1 MRRRVT
7 VIGLAV
13 AALAVPACSNDSGVR
28 ATGMRAEQGG
38 TDQGSTTT
46 TAATDTT
53 GPDDTTVTT
62 DPAGPTVPD
71 PGPIAWGPCDDEAA
85 DGNADLECATLTVP
99 LDYNAPDGDSV
110 DLALVRQPAQRSR
123 VGAVLFNPGGP
134 GGSGFDFI
142 AYSGDYIQ
150 SGLGL
155 ERFDIVGFDPRGVD
169 RSGGIRCLDD
179 AFLDEHLY
187 LDDTPDTAEE
197 IRLLEE
203 SATGFADGCEE
214 RYGDTLRFYST
225 ANTARDMEM
234 MRLGL
239 EDDQVSYLGISYGT
253 YLGGVYATMFPDSVR
268 AMVLDSAY
276 EPNGDTPEEQYLTQL
291 VGFEEAFDNWAAW
304 CKGDAT
310 CPFTAGDVGARW
322 DALRQQLDDNPV
334 PGSDGRLGNQAVMD
348 TATTA
353 ALYSE
358 SEWPVLAD
366 ALARAEAG
374 DSDPLFALADGYEG
388 RNPDGTFNTLF
399 QSFPII
405 QCASGIEDQPVP
417 DPQALLDELRE
428 KAPRFSKDITL
439 EDLQYDGGS
448 CDDLMDDQPV
458 VELNY
463 SGTAPILVVGGQNDP
478 ATPYRWAEEM
488 VGELGPS
495 ATLLTYTGEGHG
507 QMLVST
513 CVTDAEAATLADMTL
528 PDDGAVCDPDPVVE
542 RPSWWGD
549 LPTPPGVGDPV
560 SLPALTAAI
569 GLTDTTGYGETRL
582 TSMSPQQA
590 ADAYIAAFG
599 ADGYR
604 SLGSEPVTDLG
615 DTVRA
620 AFLTPDGSFVLVFV
634 MGPEA
639 LALDDLSGAAS
650 SVPEG
655 QSVVLVAY
663 LPD

>member
-1 MRRRVT
+1 MPDRPHVCFDRILPLELMRPQRTRRAARGRVRGISPIGKT
-7 VIGLAV
+7 WMNGSTLHARFIGGNATQRATAREQAGWWTDVANLQLVFDDAPNADIRVAFDAGDGAWSYIGTDARQIPLDQPTMNLGFLDGGTAAHEWGHAIGLAHEHQNPDGGIEWNEDIV
-13 AALAVPACSNDSGVR
+13 IR
-28 ATGMRAEQGG
+28 AMAGPPNYW
-38 TDQGSTTT
+38 D
-46 TAATDTT
+46 AATTRHN
-53 GPDDTTVTT
+53 
-62 DPAGPTVPD
+62 
-71 PGPIAWGPCDDEAA
+71 ILRRYSA
-85 DGNADLECATLTVP
+85 D
-99 LDYNAPDGDSV
+99 
-110 DLALVRQPAQRSR
+110 Q
-123 VGAVLFNPGGP
+123 
-134 GGSGFDFI
+134 I
-142 AYSGDYIQ
+142 
-150 SGLGL
+150 
-155 ERFDIVGFDPRGVD
+155 
-169 RSGGIRCLDD
+169 
-179 AFLDEHLY
+179 
-187 LDDTPDTAEE
+187 
-197 IRLLEE
+197 
-203 SATGFADGCEE
+203 
-214 RYGDTLRFYST
+214 
-225 ANTARDMEM
+225 
-234 MRLGL
+234 
-239 EDDQVSYLGISYGT
+239 
-253 YLGGVYATMFPDSVR
+253 
-268 AMVLDSAY
+268 
-276 EPNGDTPEEQYLTQL
+276 NGDTPEEQYLTQL

-304 CKGDAT
+304 CRGDAS

>member
-1 MRRRVT
+1 
-7 VIGLAV
+7 
-13 AALAVPACSNDSGVR
+13 
-28 ATGMRAEQGG
+28 
-38 TDQGSTTT
+38 
-46 TAATDTT
+46 
-53 GPDDTTVTT
+53 
-62 DPAGPTVPD
+62 
-71 PGPIAWGPCDDEAA
+71 
-85 DGNADLECATLTVP
+85 
-99 LDYNAPDGDSV
+99 
-110 DLALVRQPAQRSR
+110 
-123 VGAVLFNPGGP
+123 
-134 GGSGFDFI
+134 
-142 AYSGDYIQ
+142 
-150 SGLGL
+150 
-155 ERFDIVGFDPRGVD
+155 
-169 RSGGIRCLDD
+169 
-179 AFLDEHLY
+179 
-187 LDDTPDTAEE
+187 
-197 IRLLEE
+197 
-203 SATGFADGCEE
+203 
-214 RYGDTLRFYST
+214 
-225 ANTARDMEM
+225 
-234 MRLGL
+234 
-239 EDDQVSYLGISYGT
+239 
-253 YLGGVYATMFPDSVR
+253 
-268 AMVLDSAY
+268 
-276 EPNGDTPEEQYLTQL
+276 EEQYLTQL

-374 DSDPLFALADGYEG
+374 DSDPLFALADSYEG

-417 DPQALLDELRE
+417 DPQALLDELHE
-428 KAPRFSKDITL
+428 KAPRFSRDITL

-458 VELNY
+458 VALDY
-463 SGTAPILVVGGQNDP
+463 RGAAPILVVGGQNDP

-513 CVTDAEAATLADMTL
+513 CVTDAEGATLADLTL
-528 PDDGAVCDPDPVVE
+528 PDEGAVCDPDPVVE
-542 RPSWWGD
+542 RPSWWAD
-549 LPTPPGVGDPV
+549 LPTPDGVGNPV

-582 TSMSPQQA
+582 TSMSPQEA
-590 ADAYIAAFG
+590 VDAYTAAFE

-615 DTVRA
+615 DTVRG
-620 AFLTPDGSFVLVFV
+620 AFLTPDGDLVLVFV

-639 LALDDLSGAAS
+639 LALDDLAGAAS
-650 SVPEG
+650 SVPDG
-655 QSVVLVAY
+655 QSVVVVAY
-663 LPD
+663 LP

>member
-7 VIGLAV
+7 VMCLAA

-28 ATGMRAEQGG
+28 ATQMRAEGG
-38 TDQGSTTT
+38 AAGSTTT
-46 TAATDTT
+46 APGTT
-53 GPDDTTVTT
+53 GPDTT
-62 DPAGPTVPD
+62 DTPD
-71 PGPIAWGPCDDEAA
+71 STSTTQPGLPDLGPIDWGNCTDETTE
-85 DGNADLECATLTVP
+85 GNPDLECATLTVP
-99 LDYNAPDGDSV
+99 LDYGAPDGDTV
-110 DLALVRQPAQRSR
+110 DIALVRQPAQRSR
-123 VGAVLFNPGGP
+123 IGAVLFNPGGP
-134 GGSGFDFI
+134 GASGFEPI

-150 SGLGL
+150 SELGL

-169 RSGGIRCLDD
+169 RSGGLRCLDD
-179 AFLDEHLY
+179 DFLDEHLY

-225 ANTARDMEM
+225 ANTARDMDM
-234 MRLGL
+234 IRAGLG
-239 EDDQVSYLGISYGT
+239 DDQISYLGISYGT
-253 YLGGVYATMFPDSVR
+253 YLGGVYATMFPDRVR

-276 EPNGDTPEEQYLTQL
+276 EPNGDTVEEQYLTQL
-291 VGFEEAFDNWAAW
+291 VGFEEAFDNWAEW
-304 CKGDAT
+304 CRTTPA

-322 DALRQQLDDNPV
+322 DALRLQLDDNPV

-374 DSDPLFALADGYEG
+374 DSDALFALADSYEG

-405 QCASGIEDQPVP
+405 QCASGIEDQPIP
-417 DPQALLDELRE
+417 DPQALLDQLHE

-439 EDLQYDGGS
+439 EDLQYTGGS

-463 SGTAPILVVGGQNDP
+463 TGTAPILVVGGKNDP
-478 ATPYRWAEEM
+478 ATPFRWAEEM
-488 VGELGPS
+488 AGELGPT
-495 ATLLTYTGEGHG
+495 AVLLTYTGEGHG
-507 QMLVST
+507 QLLVST
-513 CVTDAEAATLADMTL
+513 CVTDAEAATLADLTL
-528 PDDGAVCDPDPVVE
+528 PDAGAVCDPDPAVE
-542 RPSWWGD
+542 RPAWWGD
-549 LPTPPGVGDPV
+549 LPTPPGVSDPV
-560 SLPALTAAI
+560 SLPALMAAV
-569 GLTDTTGYGETRL
+569 GLTDTTGYGEMRL
-582 TSMSPQQA
+582 TSMSPQDA
-590 ADAYIAAFG
+590 VDAYIAALT

-604 SLGSEPVTDLG
+604 SLGSEDVSDLG

-620 AFLTPDGSFVLVFV
+620 GFLSPSGDFVLVFV

-639 LALDDLSGAAS
+639 LALDDLASAAT
-650 SVPEG
+650 SVPDG

-663 LPD
+663 LPE